1 MDFRIACAWRRGATT
16 SCRST
21 DVKLVRLARWRLDLS
36 VHRLDACSAGA
47 APQFVLQPVD
57 SFGVAFGPHFDASVR
72 QISDPS
78 AQPFE
83 PRRPFDE
90 ETEPQDAFLE
100 DDEELEPLNTG
111 APPAPK
117 TNTQQEAGYLRRLIE
132 GNVPV
137 SVKVRNGDVFQ
148 GVIEYYDQRFIRLTR
163 EGQPNL
169 FIFKKDI
176 LYLSEA

>member
-1 MDFRIACAWRRGATT
+1 M
-16 SCRST
+16 
-21 DVKLVRLARWRLDLS
+21 
-36 VHRLDACSAGA
+36 
-47 APQFVLQPVD
+47 
-57 SFGVAFGPHFDASVR
+57 
-72 QISDPS
+72 
-78 AQPFE
+78 FE
-83 PRRPFDE
+83 E
-90 ETEPQDAFLE
+90 ETEPQDASLE
-100 DDEELEPLNTG
+100 EDEELEPVNAI